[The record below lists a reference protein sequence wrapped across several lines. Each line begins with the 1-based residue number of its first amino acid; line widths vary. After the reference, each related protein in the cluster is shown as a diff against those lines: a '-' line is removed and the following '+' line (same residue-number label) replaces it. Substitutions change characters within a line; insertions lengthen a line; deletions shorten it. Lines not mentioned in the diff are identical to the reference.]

1 MSDRK
6 QRDEPAQR
14 LSRAD
19 YRAWAAAQS
28 RGRFERHSAVVVAM
42 APERV
47 AHVRLKAAAWALL
60 RDGIRANQL
69 PCEALTGGMT
79 VEIGEDD
86 DYEPDAIVRCGVRLA
101 DDATT
106 VPDPLIVVEVLSPS
120 TSAIDRSVK
129 LERYYRLPSVQHYLI
144 IWTDRHRVVHH
155 RRVGD
160 GVETTSRTD
169 GAIRLDPP
177 GLLFNVTALYAEAAP
192 AP

>member
-19 YRAWAAAQS
+19 YRAWAAAQP

-69 PCEALTGGMT
+69 PCEALTDGMT

-129 LERYYRLPSVQHYLI
+129 LERYFRLPSVQHYLI
-144 IWTDRHRVVHH
+144 IWTRHRVVHH

-169 GAIRLDPP
+169 GAIRLESVWAAVQRDC
-177 GLLFNVTALYAEAAP
+177 ALYAEAAP